1 STAARERTDEALAR
15 ALTDEAL
22 ARALPDEARARARA
36 PAQAD
41 RDASA
46 VAFLRGLLLL
56 DPAQRRAIAW
66 RVDYLGALN
75 AGATH
80 AGPWRRQ

>member
-1 STAARERTDEALAR
+1 MAGSDSTAARE
-15 ALTDEAL
+15 LTDEAL
-22 ARALPDEARARARA
+22 ARAL
-36 PAQAD
+36 AQAEAD